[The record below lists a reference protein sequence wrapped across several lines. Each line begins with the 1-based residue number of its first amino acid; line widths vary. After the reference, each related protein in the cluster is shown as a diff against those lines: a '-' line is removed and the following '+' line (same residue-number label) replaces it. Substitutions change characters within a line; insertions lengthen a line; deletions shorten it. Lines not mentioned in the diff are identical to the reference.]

1 MYVTIF
7 FLLKNERKAERLKHS
22 PLKIF
27 RHLIPIEIKEFQPK
41 TMPEVIVKELSGTW
55 LNSGSP
61 SLASLP
67 SKVFS
72 YNANGTYL
80 SELLI
85 SEEKGVP
92 ENEDTAGYKRRPS
105 LSEKSLSCA
114 VIVFLFKW
122 CLFSLFFFFGFNLG
136 EQNWSNGV

>member
-1 MYVTIF
+1 MYATIF

-61 SLASLP
+61 SLVSLP
-67 SKVFS
+67 SKAFS
-72 YNANGTYL
+72 YNAKGTYIRNL
-80 SELLI
+80 FI

-92 ENEDTAGYKRRPS
+92 EN
-105 LSEKSLSCA
+105 
-114 VIVFLFKW
+114 
-122 CLFSLFFFFGFNLG
+122 
-136 EQNWSNGV
+136 